1 MICCYHHLRIMPV
14 LIILCVMDFKCA
26 RCHFYF
32 LNRCNISPSSLLL
45 SYPFIF
51 KFSFSGRNKISAVFV
66 SGYIINNT
74 LNLNTFLLK
83 LIMCKVFRIKISK
96 YLILNLPSNK
106 WRLFWNMCLWRIFV
120 VIFTWR
126 LVILRDHNH

>member
-45 SYPFIF
+45 SYPFIS

-74 LNLNTFLLK
+74 LNLTTFLLK
-83 LIMCKVFRIKISK
+83 LILRITISK
-96 YLILNLPSNK
+96 ILNLNLPSNK
-106 WRLFWNMCLWRIFV
+106 WWLFWNMCLSRIFV
-120 VIFTWR
+120 VTFAWR
-126 LVILRDHNH
+126 LVILIDHNH